1 MPSLVP
7 LDNLLGAA
15 FIGILISTAVYGI
28 TCLQGYIYYSENSS
42 DDNRHLKTFVGVL
55 ISLDTLHVMLLGIF
69 YYHYTVT
76 NFGDYIQLQDSTWSL
91 LAQVVVED
99 VIALMVQ
106 FFFAY
111 RIYHLS
117 GKNFLIPI
125 VVCILSIGQLACG
138 IGFTVI
144 AVAVKEFKESE
155 AMKPWTISG
164 MAASVACDVIITV
177 SMIYYLRSQKQQVT
191 LRKGMNR
198 TINSLMRYSLNT
210 GFLTTIFAI
219 ATSIT
224 FVTNETSLV
233 YGPFFF
239 VLSRMY
245 ACSFLALLNTRHHL
259 RENLNGDVE
268 LHQNSWP
275 SAYPSA
281 IAFASGDTHTIGNNQ
296 DESQGDVKG
305 PKTF

>member
-15 FIGILISTAVYGI
+15 FIGIMISTAIYGI

-42 DDNRHLKTFVGVL
+42 GDNQHLKIFVGAL
-55 ISLDTLHVMLLGIF
+55 IALDTFHVMLLGIF

-76 NFGDYIQLQDSTWSL
+76 NFGDYVQLLDSTWSL
-91 LAQVVVED
+91 LAQVIVED

-117 GKNFLIPI
+117 EKNMLVPTA
-125 VVCILSIGQLACG
+125 VCILSIGQL
-138 IGFTVI
+138 GFTVV
-144 AVAVKEFKESE
+144 AVNVKEFKESE

-164 MAASVACDVIITV
+164 MASSVACDVIITI
-177 SMIYYLRSQKQQVT
+177 SMIYYLWSQKQQGNESDYQQADALLAKYRHVAC
-191 LRKGMNR
+191 
-198 TINSLMRYSLNT
+198 
-210 GFLTTIFAI
+210 FLTTVFAI

-259 RENLNGDVE
+259 RENLNTDVE
-268 LHQNSWP
+268 LYPNSGP
-275 SAYPSA
+275 NAYPSA
-281 IAFASGDTHTIGNNQ
+281 IAFASGDSSTIGDYAKHGSQ
-296 DESQGDVKG
+296 DNAKA
-305 PKTF
+305 PNAY